1 MRPDPSER
9 IDTRAVTVWR
19 IAAAVNAL
27 IPIVAAGVVI
37 GLGLDGL
44 FPQWAAFTV
53 AGPLVFLGLVMV
65 LVVPKV
71 RWMRWRFEVT
81 EAEVYLLHGL
91 WLRKRTLI
99 PMTRVQH
106 VDTKAGPLLR
116 FFGLS
121 SVTVATAAGEHEIPA
136 LSDEAADELRD
147 RIAALARVTEDVV

>member
-19 IAAAVNAL
+19 IAAAANAL
-27 IPIVAAGVVI
+27 VPIVAAGVAV

-44 FPQWAAFTV
+44 FPLWVALTI
-53 AGPLVFLGLVMV
+53 AGPLALFGIVLVF
-65 LVVPKV
+65 VVPKV
-71 RWMRWRFEVT
+71 RWMRWRYEVT